1 MIIQK
6 YHRRSVRLNGYNYS
20 SKGLYFVTVCTQDR
34 KCLFGEIIEQ
44 QIHLNDY
51 GNIVQNEWLKTTMVR
66 LNVTLDKFV
75 IMPNHVHGIIII
87 TNRTDHTDI
96 SKTDRRGVLQYAP
109 TIRFRSPSQTIGS
122 IIRGFKS
129 TATKQINILRKTP
142 VRAHCNTPLPIW
154 QRNYYEHI
162 IRDEGE
168 LNRIRQYV
176 IDNPLNWDSDK
187 ENPNRITKSR

>member
-1 MIIQK
+1 MTRQK
-6 YHRRSVRLNGYNYS
+6 YHRRSIRLNGYNYS

-51 GNIVQNEWLKTTMVR
+51 GNIVQNEWLKTPSVR
-66 LNVTLDKFV
+66 ANVVSDEFV

-87 TNRTDHTDI
+87 TDKTDPGDT
-96 SKTDRRGVLQYAP
+96 SKTDRRGVSQYAP

-142 VRAHCNTPLPIW
+142 HLPIW

-162 IRDEGE
+162 IRGEGE
-168 LNRIRQYV
+168 LNRIRQYI
-176 IDNPLNWDSDK
+176 IDNSLNWASDK
-187 ENPNRITKSR
+187 ENPNNIAKIGNR